1 MKRSELKALIKEC
14 VVEVLHD
21 GLGKNFNTQL
31 AEGTS
36 RRRKKNSQKRSHP
49 LDNVTYGQA
58 PDTPEIVVD
67 TGLSQDPVLESIFQ
81 DTAST
86 TLQEQV
92 HSERRGQPI
101 APAGS
106 DRAAMIAA
114 ENEPDE
120 LFEGASN
127 WAKLAFD
134 A

>member
-14 VVEVLHD
+14 VVEVLQD
-21 GLGKNFNTQL
+21 GLNSTSNVQLMEGSARRQGKKQ
-31 AEGTS
+31 A
-36 RRRKKNSQKRSHP
+36 KRSHP
-49 LDNVTYGQA
+49 LDNVTYGGQ
-58 PDTPEIVVD
+58 PDRQEIAVN
-67 TGLSQDPVLESIFQ
+67 TGLSQDPMLQSIFQ

-92 HSERRGQPI
+92 HSERRGPPI
-101 APAGS
+101 APPGS
-106 DRAAMIAA
+106 DRAAVIAA

-134 A
+134 V

>member
-14 VVEVLHD
+14 VVEVLRD
-21 GLGKNFNTQL
+21 GLGNNFTTQL
-31 AEGTS
+31 SEGTS

-49 LDNVTYGQA
+49 LDNVAYGQA
-58 PDTPEIVVD
+58 SDRSEIEVN
-67 TGLSQDPVLESIFQ
+67 TGLSQDPMLQSIFQ

-92 HSERRGQPI
+92 HSERRGPPI

-106 DRAAMIAA
+106 DRAAMIVA

-120 LFEGASN
+120 MFEGASN
-127 WAKLAFD
+127 WAKLAFPT
-134 A
+134 